1 MNANN
6 AALQLSDNLLVRVH
20 GGYVELTTM
29 IGKALAD
36 RNPLIGKVP
45 AADALLASAE
55 ESELDPNSFQLF
67 FT

>member
-6 AALQLSDNLLVRVH
+6 AALQLNDNLLVRVH

-36 RNPLIGKVP
+36 RYPLIGKVP

>member
-6 AALQLSDNLLVRVH
+6 AALQLNDNLLVRVH

-67 FT
+67 ST

>member
-6 AALQLSDNLLVRVH
+6 TALQLNDNLLVRVH

-29 IGKALAD
+29 
-36 RNPLIGKVP
+36 IGKVP

-55 ESELDPNSFQLF
+55 ESELDPSTFRLF
-67 FT
+67 LT